1 VKEILRSRTGRRVPA
16 RGPRKD
22 KRPLIQHEFLEQSAL
37 FEWARMPCVVAQYPQ
52 LDILSCS
59 LNGVKLSTAQA
70 GKARAAGML
79 AGEHDVK
86 LPVARGRYIGLSI
99 EMKVNDGAPTEKQLW
114 YGSRLEAEGWCVRY
128 CWTWTEARD
137 AIVSYLALPVGLVL

>member
-1 VKEILRSRTGRRVPA
+1 VSEVLRSRTGRRIAA
-16 RGPRKD
+16 RGPRKEKKPRVD
-22 KRPLIQHEFLEQSAL
+22 HEFLEQSAL
-37 FEWARMPCVVAQYPQ
+37 FSWARMPCVLAQYPA
-52 LDILSCS
+52 LDLLSAS

-79 AGEHDVK
+79 AGEHDTR

-99 EMKVNDGAPTEKQLW
+99 EMKAGNGRPTEKQLW
-114 YGSRLEAEGWCVRY
+114 YGGRLEQEGWCVRY